1 MVLCLYSDL
10 SMSQNRLPLDSGLEQ
25 ISKSELTDHQILP
38 VGKMGVGIKTGEMG
52 VLLLTWAGKG
62 LPCLLLSLLCPHSYS
77 SLSSSSSSYPFSL
90 SSIPPLLFMGS
101 ESLMAKCCTAAL
113 EPHAL
118 EDKELAQE
126 KSVSVTDKMY

>member
-1 MVLCLYSDL
+1 
-10 SMSQNRLPLDSGLEQ
+10 
-25 ISKSELTDHQILP
+25 
-38 VGKMGVGIKTGEMG
+38 
-52 VLLLTWAGKG
+52 
-62 LPCLLLSLLCPHSYS
+62 
-77 SLSSSSSSYPFSL
+77 
-90 SSIPPLLFMGS
+90 MGS